1 MKTFNGFQ
9 RTEDLTRDP
18 SPLAVRCRNVT
29 KRFGAA
35 DSGTWALRGIDLEVL
50 PGQMTL
56 LVGPSGC
63 GKTTLISIIAG
74 LLDPTEG
81 DVMVLGEDLRRL
93 GGRRL
98 PPFRGAH
105 IGFVFQQYNLL
116 PALTAAENVAVPL
129 VIGGAARSEA
139 VAKASAVL
147 ESVGL
152 GQRLHSLPSTLSG
165 GEQQR
170 VAIARA
176 LVHEPRLLV
185 CDEPTAALD
194 GQSGRAVMELLRR
207 EAVQPDRAVIV
218 VTHDP
223 RVFDFGDRIVHMSD
237 GRIERVLRKGENGIT
252 KDEEENQSASD
263 SSFVRDPSSFEL
275 TAVTE

>member
-1 MKTFNGFQ
+1 MRTFNGVQ
-9 RTEDLTRDP
+9 ARERRERAVTDAP
-18 SPLAVRCRNVT
+18 SPLAVRCQNVT

-35 DSGTWALRGIDLEVL
+35 DSGTWALRGIDLEVF

-81 DVMVLGEDLRRL
+81 DVTVLGEDLRRL

-116 PALTAAENVAVPL
+116 PALTAAENAAVPL

-139 VAKASAVL
+139 VAKASEVL
-147 ESVGL
+147 ESV
-152 GQRLHSLPSTLSG
+152 
-165 GEQQR
+165 
-170 VAIARA
+170 
-176 LVHEPRLLV
+176 
-185 CDEPTAALD
+185 
-194 GQSGRAVMELLRR
+194 
-207 EAVQPDRAVIV
+207 
-218 VTHDP
+218 
-223 RVFDFGDRIVHMSD
+223 
-237 GRIERVLRKGENGIT
+237 
-252 KDEEENQSASD
+252 
-263 SSFVRDPSSFEL
+263 
-275 TAVTE
+275 